1 MSKQIEV
8 GDKVTFKQGF
18 GTIIDKRATAY
29 AYEYDVRLDLAF
41 QTVTEL
47 GYTDDQSQCGKVYTT
62 QYCQL
67 DND

>member
-1 MSKQIEV
+1 MSKQLEV
-8 GDKVTFKQGF
+8 GDKVTFRQGF

-47 GYTDDQSQCGKVYTT
+47 GYTDDQSQRGAVYTT